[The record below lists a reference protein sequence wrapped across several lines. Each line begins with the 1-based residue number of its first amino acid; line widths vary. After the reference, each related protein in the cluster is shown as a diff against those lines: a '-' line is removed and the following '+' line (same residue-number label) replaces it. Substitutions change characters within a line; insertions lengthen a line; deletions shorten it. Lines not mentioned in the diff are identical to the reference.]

1 MGSEEWGMGISKDN
15 SYSPLPIP
23 HSPLPIPMNYQS
35 EAKIPLWRPAVALFS
50 EHRGLVRSMVRRDLS
65 SRYKG
70 SIIGPAW
77 AIITPAVMIIIFT
90 AIFSGIF
97 GARFGAQVGHLSFA
111 LHLFCGLLPWIA
123 FSDSVQRSTTSLTDN
138 VNLVKRVVFPTEAL
152 PVNLALSAITQQ
164 LIGTVVLLAVALILE
179 HTIHPTALLLPLML
193 VPQFLVTAGLGWL
206 MASLGVFI
214 RDMPQINQL
223 TLTTW
228 MYLTPIFYPENI
240 IPPKYQW
247 MVNLNP
253 MAPLVRNYRRIL
265 LEGRAPDWR
274 GLGVTMV
281 FALVCFVFGY
291 WWFQRTKKA
300 FADIL

>member
-1 MGSEEWGMGISKDN
+1 MGNIERRF
-15 SYSPLPIP
+15 PLPIP

-35 EAKIPLWRPAVALFS
+35 SAKIPLWQPAMALLS

-77 AIITPAVMIIIFT
+77 AVITPAVMIVIFT

-97 GARFGAQVGHLSFA
+97 GARFGAQGGHLSFA
-111 LHLFCGLLPWIA
+111 TYLFCGLLPWIA
-123 FSDSVQRSTTSLTDN
+123 FSDGVQRSTTSLTDN

-152 PVNLALSAITQQ
+152 PVNLALSGIAQQ
-164 LIGTVVLLAVALILE
+164 LIGTVVLLTVALILE
-179 HTIHPTALLLPLML
+179 HTIHPTALLLPLLL

>member
-1 MGSEEWGMGISKDN
+1 
-15 SYSPLPIP
+15 
-23 HSPLPIPMNYQS
+23 MNYQS

-90 AIFSGIF
+90 AIFSGISR
-97 GARFGAQVGHLSFA
+97 ARFGAQVDHLSFA
-111 LHLFCGLLPWIA
+111 LYLFCGLLPWIA

-152 PVNLALSAITQQ
+152 PVNLALSSITQQ
-164 LIGTVVLLAVALILE
+164 LIGTVVLLAMALILE

-253 MAPLVRNYRRIL
+253 MAPLIRNYRRIL

-274 GLGVTMV
+274 GLCVTIA

>member
-1 MGSEEWGMGISKDN
+1 
-15 SYSPLPIP
+15 
-23 HSPLPIPMNYQS
+23 MNYQS
-35 EAKIPLWRPAVALFS
+35 SAKIPLWRPAAALLG

-77 AIITPAVMIIIFT
+77 AIITPAVMIVIFT
-90 AIFSGIF
+90 VIFSGIF
-97 GARFGAQVGHLSFA
+97 HARFGAQGGHLSFA
-111 LHLFCGLLPWIA
+111 VYLFCGLLPWSA
-123 FSDSVQRSTTSLTDN
+123 FSEGVHRSTTSLTDN

-152 PVNLALSAITQQ
+152 PVNLALSGIAQQ
-164 LIGTVVLLAVALILE
+164 MIGTVVLLAGALILE
-179 HTIHPTALLLPLML
+179 HTIRPTALLLPLLL

-214 RDMPQINQL
+214 RDMPQISQL
-223 TLTTW
+223 TLTTC
-228 MYLTPIFYPENI
+228 MYLTPIFYPESI

-253 MAPLVRNYRRIL
+253 MAPLIRSYRRIL

-274 GLGVTMV
+274 GLCVTMA

>member
-1 MGSEEWGMGISKDN
+1 
-15 SYSPLPIP
+15 
-23 HSPLPIPMNYQS
+23 MNYQS
-35 EAKIPLWRPAVALFS
+35 SAKIPLWRPAAALLG

-65 SRYKG
+65 SRYKA

-77 AIITPAVMIIIFT
+77 AIITPAVMIIIYT
-90 AIFSGIF
+90 VILSGIF
-97 GARFGAQVGHLSFA
+97 GARFVAQGGHLSFA
-111 LHLFCGLLPWIA
+111 VYLLCGLLPWIA
-123 FSDSVQRSTTSLTDN
+123 FSEAIQRSTTSLTDN

-152 PVNLALSAITQQ
+152 PVNLALSGIAQQ
-164 LIGTVVLLAVALILE
+164 MIGTVVLLAGALLLE
-179 HTIHPTALLLPLML
+179 HTIRPTALLLPLLL

-214 RDMPQINQL
+214 RDMPQVNQL

-228 MYLTPIFYPENI
+228 MYLTPILYPENL
-240 IPPKYQW
+240 IPQKYQW
-247 MVNLNP
+247 VVNLNP
-253 MAPLVRNYRRIL
+253 IAPLIRSYRRIL

-274 GLGVTMV
+274 GLGVTMA

>member
-1 MGSEEWGMGISKDN
+1 
-15 SYSPLPIP
+15 
-23 HSPLPIPMNYQS
+23 
-35 EAKIPLWRPAVALFS
+35 
-50 EHRGLVRSMVRRDLS
+50 MVRRDLS

-77 AIITPAVMIIIFT
+77 AVITPAVMIVIFT

-97 GARFGAQVGHLSFA
+97 GARFGAQGGHLSFA
-111 LHLFCGLLPWIA
+111 TYLFCGLLPWIA
-123 FSDSVQRSTTSLTDN
+123 FSDGVQRSTTSLTDN

-152 PVNLALSAITQQ
+152 PVNLALSGIAQQ

-179 HTIHPTALLLPLML
+179 HTIRPTALLLPLLL

-253 MAPLVRNYRRIL
+253 MAPLVRNYRRLL